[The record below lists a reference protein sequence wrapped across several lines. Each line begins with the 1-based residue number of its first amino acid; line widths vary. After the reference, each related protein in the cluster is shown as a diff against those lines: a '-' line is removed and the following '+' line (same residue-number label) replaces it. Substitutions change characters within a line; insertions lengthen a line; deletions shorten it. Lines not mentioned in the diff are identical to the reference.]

1 MFKASVYLEE
11 LKKYRSDIYDI
22 CEKTVSSSY
31 HDLDFIRLSKDVFQ
45 NCPSESIDFAVM
57 EKTKR
62 CVVYPLDIGW
72 SDVGSWQSLWDVS
85 DKTPTGTFAKVI
97 S

>member
-1 MFKASVYLEE
+1 MFMFKASVYLEE
-11 LKKYRSDIYDI
+11 LKKYRPDINDI
-22 CEKTVSSSY
+22 CEKTISSSY

-62 CVVYPLDIGW
+62 CIVIPLIL
-72 SDVGSWQSLWDVS
+72 VGTMLDL
-85 DKTPTGTFAKVI
+85 GNHCGR
-97 S
+97 